1 MQRSTDRILTTHVGS
16 LPRPPDL
23 QQMLQAKD
31 RGEPYNASAFEARVK
46 QAVAEA
52 VRKQVEVGIDVVSD
66 GELGKSSFTNYVKDR
81 LSGLDA
87 VNPDPYPGPPP
98 IFPEYA
104 SAIRIEPGRVTA
116 AGLGVR
122 PLNTDKFGWKNFSE
136 VERDIANLESALQGV
151 EYTGAFLPAVAV
163 GQVLFMIPSTYYTSD
178 RAYLYDLADV
188 LKREYCA
195 IVDAGF
201 VLQVDAPDVPMMRNR
216 QLWNVPFS
224 EYRKHL
230 ALRLEALNHALEGI
244 PEERV
249 RFHVCWGNTEAP
261 HAEDVPLKD
270 IVDLVL
276 TVHAQAYS
284 IEAANPRHAHEWA
297 IWQDVKLPEGKILIP
312 GVIDSVST
320 FVEHPDLVAQRI
332 VQYARIVGRENV
344 IAAPDCGFGTFSA
357 WAPRV
362 HPEIMWAKFRSMVD
376 GARIASAR
384 LWGSCASAPSA
395 TGARTSP

>member
-31 RGEPYNASAFEARVK
+31 RGEPYDAAAFEARVK
-46 QAVAEA
+46 EAVADA
-52 VRKQVEVGIDVVSD
+52 VRKQVEIGIDVVSD
-66 GELGKSSFTNYVKDR
+66 GELAKSSFTNYVKDR

-87 VNPDPYPGPPP
+87 VNRDPYPGPPP

-104 SAIRIEPGRVTA
+104 RAIRMEPGRVTA

-122 PLNTDKFGWKNFSE
+122 PLNTEKFGWKNFSE
-136 VERDIANLESALQGV
+136 VARDIANLRSALQDL
-151 EYTGAFLPAVAV
+151 EYTHAFMPAVAV
-163 GQVLFMIPSTYYTSD
+163 GQVLFMIPSTHYTSD

-188 LKREYCA
+188 LKREYRA

-244 PEERV
+244 PEDHI
-249 RFHVCWGNTEAP
+249 RFHVCWGNTDAP
-261 HAEDVPLKD
+261 HADDVPLKD

-276 TVHAQAYS
+276 TVRAQAYS
-284 IEAANPRHAHEWA
+284 IEAANPRHAHEWEL
-297 IWQDVKLPEGKILIP
+297 WQDVKLPEGKILTP

-332 VQYARIVGRENV
+332 LQYARIVGRENV

-362 HPEIMWAKFRSMVD
+362 HPEIMWAKFRSTVE
-376 GARIASAR
+376 GARIASER
-384 LWGSCASAPSA
+384 LWGSHLGERHHVTVTA
-395 TGARTSP
+395 